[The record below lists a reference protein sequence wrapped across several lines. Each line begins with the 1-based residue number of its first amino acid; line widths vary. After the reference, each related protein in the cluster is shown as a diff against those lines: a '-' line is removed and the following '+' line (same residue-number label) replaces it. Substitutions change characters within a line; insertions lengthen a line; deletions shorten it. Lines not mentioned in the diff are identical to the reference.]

1 MKKNIALTIFLL
13 PFISLLILGL
23 VAIIKA
29 IPNITLSGAAPY
41 IIFLIW
47 VVAGN
52 YSLKY
57 FGKKYNKAS

>member
-13 PFISLLILGL
+13 PFILLLILVL
-23 VAIIKA
+23 VATIKA
-29 IPNITLSGAAPY
+29 IPSITFSSAAPY
-41 IIFLIW
+41 IIFIIW
-47 VVAGN
+47 AWAAN